1 MGNSLWPG
9 LQDKLQIVFVFESA
23 LLPNNQE
30 IGEHLVKHG
39 DGVKDVCFEV
49 DDVASIIEHA
59 KKAGAEVVKDVTE
72 ESDEDGTVKYA
83 IVKTYG
89 DTVHTLLERKNY
101 KGLFLPGFK
110 PHPSNKTFFQSL
122 PRVGLNFVDHCVGNQ
137 PDLEM
142 NSAVEWY
149 EKVLSFHR
157 YCSLLQ
163 AAYWYCA
170 NFGFEPFAYRGLET
184 GSRQV
189 AQHAVKQNKIVFVF
203 ESALLPNNKE
213 IGEHLVKH
221 GDGVKDVC
229 FEVDDVASI
238 IEHAKKAGAEVVKDV
253 TEESD
258 EDGTVKYAIVKTY
271 GDTVHTLLERKNY
284 KGLFLPGFKP
294 HPSNKTFFQSLP
306 RVGLNFVDHCVG
318 NQPDL
323 EMNSAVEWYEKVLSF
338 HRFWSV
344 DDSMIH
350 TEYSALRS
358 IVVTNCEETIK
369 MPINEPA
376 MGKKAVSQ
384 IQEYVDY
391 YGGAGVQHIA
401 LNTSNI
407 ISAIEALRARGVEF
421 LSIPTSYYDNLRA
434 RLKQSGMEV
443 AEDMDHLQ
451 KLHILVD
458 FDENGYLLQ
467 IFSKPK
473 FLFLQGFGAG
483 NFKALFESIELEQN
497 ERGNLFYEDVA
508 TGGRKI

>member
-1 MGNSLWPG
+1 MS
-9 LQDKLQIVFVFESA
+9 
-23 LLPNNQE
+23 
-30 IGEHLVKHG
+30 
-39 DGVKDVCFEV
+39 
-49 DDVASIIEHA
+49 
-59 KKAGAEVVKDVTE
+59 EVVETQ
-72 ESDEDGTVKYA
+72 
-83 IVKTYG
+83 
-89 DTVHTLLERKNY
+89 HQF
-101 KGLFLPGFK
+101 KG
-110 PHPSNKTFFQSL
+110 
-122 PRVGLNFVDHCVGNQ
+122 
-137 PDLEM
+137 
-142 NSAVEWY
+142 
-149 EKVLSFHR
+149 
-157 YCSLLQ
+157 

-189 AQHAVKQNKIVFVF
+189 AQHAIKQNKIIFVF

-213 IGEHLVKH
+213 IGDHLVRH

-229 FEVDDVASI
+229 FEVDDVTSI
-238 IEHAKKAGAEVVKDV
+238 VAHAKKANAKVVKDV

-258 EDGTVKYAIVKTY
+258 EFGFDQY
-271 GDTVHTLLERKNY
+271 GETVHTLIERKNY
-284 KGLFLPGFKP
+284 RGCFLPGLQPTPTGQNLFP
-294 HPSNKTFFQSLP
+294 
-306 RVGLNFVDHCVG
+306 VGLNFIDHCVG

-323 EMNSAVEWYEKVLSF
+323 QMNSAVEWYEKALCF

-358 IVVTNCEETIK
+358 IVVTNYEETIK

-407 ISAIEALRARGVEF
+407 IPAIEALRARGVEF
-421 LSIPTSYYDNLRA
+421 LTIPKSYYENLRR
-434 RLKQSGMEV
+434 RLNDSKTKV
-443 AEDMDHLQ
+443 AEDMDRLQ

-467 IFSKPK
+467 IFTKPCEDRPT
-473 FLFLQGFGAG
+473 LFIEIIQRHNHQVQGFTEDSL
-483 NFKALFESIELEQN
+483 NFFVC
-497 ERGNLFYEDVA
+497 Y
-508 TGGRKI
+508 